1 MAVTVDQ
8 VVAYVGATLR
18 HSEECQ
24 RCLAEAED
32 LLGKHITDGGTEI
45 EEIPAAVYDRAV
57 LVTAAE
63 LFNQSKSPNG
73 FVNQQFEDGSGAIV
87 RLSRDPL
94 GPAYPLLSRWV
105 APLGFA

>member
-1 MAVTVDQ
+1 MAVTVEQ

-18 HSEECQ
+18 HAEECE
-24 RCLAEAED
+24 RCLAEAAD
-32 LLGKHITDGGTEI
+32 LLGKHIADGGADVDD
-45 EEIPAAVYDRAV
+45 IPATVYDRAL

-73 FVNQQFEDGSGAIV
+73 FVNQQFEDGSGTIV

-94 GPAYPLLSRWV
+94 SPAYPLLSRWV